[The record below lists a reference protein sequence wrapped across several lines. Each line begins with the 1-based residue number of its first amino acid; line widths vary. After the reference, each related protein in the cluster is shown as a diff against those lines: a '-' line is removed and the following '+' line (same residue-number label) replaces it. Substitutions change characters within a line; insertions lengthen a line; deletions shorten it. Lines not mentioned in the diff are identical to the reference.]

1 MGFLV
6 LVVIAAIS
14 GSIGARIAGQRSDGC
29 LMSIA
34 LGFIGG
40 LIGQWIAGRL
50 DVAQGP
56 TFRGLPVLW
65 AIIGAALFVAVINLI
80 GGDRRR

>member
-1 MGFLV
+1 MTIVV
-6 LVVIAAIS
+6 LVIIAAIS
-14 GSIGARIAGQRSDGC
+14 GSIGARIAGQKSDGC

-40 LIGQWIAGRL
+40 LIGQWIADEF
-50 DVAQGP
+50 DVPTGP
-56 TFRGLPVLW
+56 EFRDLPVLW

-80 GGDRRR
+80 SGRNR